1 MFFRAIE
8 KTVIGQVKL
17 DRELWER
24 LSQSCFQ
31 ATRFLQIDVLDGLA
45 RALEALLVTA
55 DTQMMMVTG

>member
-1 MFFRAIE
+1 M
-8 KTVIGQVKL
+8 IGQVKL